1 MHRQAAQRTFRR
13 QAAQHDFL
21 IERLRF
27 VYAGEVPGSSWP
39 DRGMSES
46 PPVQVFPDPLGVSDR
61 NKEMSQLLQEWCNEN
76 EVHWMGSVSLGL
88 SLVDEKV

>member
-1 MHRQAAQRTFRR
+1 
-13 QAAQHDFL
+13 
-21 IERLRF
+21 
-27 VYAGEVPGSSWP
+27 
-39 DRGMSES
+39 MSES

-88 SLVDEKV
+88 SLVDDKV